1 MKEVKG
7 VKQFESTWYVIYQ
20 TASSCCARL
29 CYLFVNKQ
37 RF

>member
-7 VKQFESTWYVIYQ
+7 GKQFESTWYVIYQ
-20 TASSCCARL
+20 TASSCARL